1 MPKAEVLIFQ
11 VSFSLRE
18 DSNINAV
25 PLSSQGPHS
34 TAVNLLGKD
43 TLKPNRAPSAKSEAK
58 KKEVRKCELTLRKR
72 SNEWER

>member
-1 MPKAEVLIFQ
+1 MLSHYPPRVHIQLPLICWAK
-11 VSFSLRE
+11 
-18 DSNINAV
+18 N
-25 PLSSQGPHS
+25 
-34 TAVNLLGKD
+34 